1 MNIRNRFLLI
11 AVLSLA
17 ACAPSRGPDSEARTL
32 LQQDQAFARL
42 SLDQGA
48 AAAFAEYLAPDA
60 IQLPE
65 RGDAVVGRN
74 AITEG
79 LVPLADYVLDWT
91 PVGAEASHDATLG
104 YTWGRYRLY
113 RKDNPEQVQVGK
125 YLNVWRRSE
134 DDRWRV
140 VADIGNH
147 EPVAP
152 D

>member
-1 MNIRNRFLLI
+1 MSIRHCLFLV
-11 AVLSLA
+11 AVFSLA
-17 ACAPSRGPDSEARTL
+17 GCAPSRGPDSEARSL
-32 LQQDQAFARL
+32 LQQDQSFARL
-42 SLDQGA
+42 SVDQGA

-65 RGDAVVGRN
+65 QGDAVVGRN

-91 PVGAEASHDATLG
+91 PIGAEASLDATLG

-113 RKDNPEQVQVGK
+113 RKDNPEQLQVGK
-125 YLNVWRRSE
+125 YLTVWRRSE